1 MSETKANAEPNRQAI
16 DGRQQ
21 AVTASLAL
29 IQQARR
35 EVCFFAPS
43 LDKHLLDNEAF
54 IDALSAFARD
64 SRFSKVRVL
73 VHSTRDAIS
82 QSHRLLPLA
91 QRLSS
96 HISIHECARE
106 DQDQLHLCLLVDDN
120 ATLYCTDPLRYQG
133 YVATADR
140 VENQQLKQQFE
151 ILWARSHPD
160 PQSRRL
166 HI

>member
-1 MSETKANAEPNRQAI
+1 MVDKPTAAWTKRQVI
-16 DGRQQ
+16 DNRQQ
-21 AVTASLAL
+21 AVAACLQL

-35 EVCFFAPS
+35 EICFLAPG
-43 LDKHLLDNEAF
+43 LDKHLLDNEEA
-54 IDALSAFARD
+54 ITALSAFARD
-64 SRFSKVRVL
+64 SRFSKVRIL

-82 QSHRLLPLA
+82 HSHQLLPLA

-96 HISIHECARE
+96 HISVHECARE

-120 ATLYCTDPLRYQG
+120 AILFCSDPLRYHG
-133 YVATADR
+133 YIAEDR
-140 VENQQLKQQFE
+140 AQHQQLKQQFE
-151 ILWARSHPD
+151 TLWARSHPD